1 LCITNP
7 IPSADQNHGGNDRLQ
22 RIILR
27 GRAGDCDL
35 SGLARLGTIIAVW
48 MFAIR
53 V

>member
-1 LCITNP
+1 MIA
-7 IPSADQNHGGNDRLQ
+7 SSV
-22 RIILR
+22 LR

-35 SGLARLGTIIAVW
+35 RGLARLGTIIAVW